1 MTASEAVCLTRTHIE
16 AKFPK
21 TCTSCGKRYG
31 SLHEY
36 LVETRHVGLPVSY
49 DEEID
54 DISPTEPFGT
64 ISFANCTCGSTLS
77 IDSRGMPLQ
86 TMARLMMWARRE
98 SARRHITMRQL
109 LGWVREQID
118 EQVLRGG

>member
-64 ISFANCTCGSTLS
+64 ISFANCTCGIHSVHRFARHATADHGA
-77 IDSRGMPLQ
+77 IDDVGASRIGAASHHDAP
-86 TMARLMMWARRE
+86 TAGVGE
-98 SARRHITMRQL
+98 GT
-109 LGWVREQID
+109 D
-118 EQVLRGG
+118 